1 LVVAIYE
8 NKEDVVKRKM
18 IKEKIIVRI
27 ENALRI
33 FRYKFRIFI
42 IGIQKSDLHFVSCL
56 KSQFYQNLPPDIISF
71 PSQQNNELFLA
82 GQNTIYTIKRHDFI
96 NKNNYDL
103 FLPFKILECL
113 SLFDSGTDSLDE
125 IQASLSAI
133 VGLGSNS
140 K

>member
-82 GQNTIYTIKRHDFI
+82 GQNTMKRHDFI
-96 NKNNYDL
+96 NKNNYNL
-103 FLPFKILECL
+103 FLPFKILKCL
-113 SLFDSGTDSLDE
+113 SLFDSDTDSLDE

-133 VGLGSNS
+133 AGLGSNS